1 MITVFNNPEFNPV
14 LTLELRAFGEMM
26 CGYKTA
32 YGDSA
37 RFEDVLVVY
46 LMSRGISSA
55 HCVVRHS
62 LPIEVDEKE
71 ERQEIFSTYDSAI
84 FSPNN
89 LKMIVVGQNILVTN
103 ESHIICFG
111 SVQWGTPGYIAI
123 NWTGLPH
130 LIEFIKNKKSIFNT
144 QTQPTVNRYSCD
156 ERQVWTDGV
165 ILPAFKPLPNEL
177 LAYPSI
183 GITPADLW
191 DAFEKSSNNVLI
203 LIGSPGTGKSS
214 YIRSM
219 LNRRGWDDFI
229 YVADSHRVL
238 LHPQFMEHVRSIPRK
253 SVVIT
258 EDSDSLLMKRTEGN
272 DDMAALLNAASG
284 LVATDTKYIISTN
297 LESLNKVDSAI
308 LRRGRLFKRLQFKE
322 LTIPQA
328 VELRDS
334 LGKPDVDFKSFG
346 DKVTLSDALNIDE
359 SDNLTRAVSA
369 MGYQ

>member
-1 MITVFNNPEFNPV
+1 MFKTPGFNP
-14 LTLELRAFGEMM
+14 TLATELRSFGEMM
-26 CGYKTA
+26 CGYKTP
-32 YGDSA
+32 YGEGA
-37 RFEDVLVVY
+37 RFEDVLIVY
-46 LMSRGISSA
+46 LMSRGISSITD
-55 HCVVRHS
+55 VVRHA
-62 LPIEVDEKE
+62 LPIEVDEKV
-71 ERQEIFSTYDSAI
+71 ERLNIFSTYDSQI
-84 FSPNN
+84 FAPNN
-89 LKMIVVGQNILVTN
+89 LKMIVVGQNILVAN
-103 ESHIICFG
+103 ETTLICFG
-111 SVQWGTPGYIAI
+111 SVQWGTPGYIAVH
-123 NWTGLPH
+123 WTGLPD
-130 LIEFIKNKKSIFNT
+130 LVEFIKTKKSIFNT
-144 QTQPTVNRYSCD
+144 QAQPTVNRYSCD

-165 ILPAFKPLPNEL
+165 ILPSFTSLPDEL

-191 DAFEKSSNNVLI
+191 EAFAESSNNVLI
-203 LIGSPGTGKSS
+203 LIGMPGTGKSS

-308 LRRGRLFKRLQFKE
+308 LRRGRLFKKLEFK
-322 LTIPQA
+322 LLSIPQA
-328 VELRDS
+328 KTLRES
-334 LGKPDVDFKSFG
+334 LSKPAADFKSFG
-346 DKVTLSDALNIDE
+346 DKVSLSDALNVDE
-359 SDNLTRAVSA
+359 TDNLTRSVGA
-369 MGYQ
+369 MGYR